1 MPHRTQHRV
10 QRPLPPSP
18 LDLPENRSRS
28 PYTGWDRRH
37 WEAQADRL
45 LAAVVPYATPGRAGY
60 ALPGRTSW
68 SGEASDA
75 LEGYAR
81 TFLLAAFRIA
91 GAEGKGE
98 AATELLERYAA
109 GLSAG
114 TDARTEARTDAHPAQ
129 EAWPRIDRDRV
140 QPMVEAASIALAL
153 HETRSWLWDAL
164 PAATQ
169 ERTAEWLGGFVGRTP
184 VGNNWVLFQTVVE
197 EFLCSVGADH
207 ADAEIRRGLD
217 ALDGWYLGD
226 GWYTDGPG
234 RRIDHYNGWA
244 LHLYPLLWT
253 RIAAGGPRAELAA
266 ELGVRFRERL
276 RRFLDDYV
284 HLVGGDGAPL
294 HQGRSLTYR
303 FAAAAPLWMGELFD
317 CAPGPT
323 GTVRRAASG
332 MLRHFAEHG
341 APDPSGVLTLG
352 WHDEFLGLTQPYSGP
367 ASPYWAAKGFL
378 GLLLPADHPAWTA
391 TEQPLP
397 VDTSDGVRLLR
408 GPNWLVQATHADGV
422 VRVHNHG
429 SDGLDPAAGE
439 RSAPSE
445 RTSDPHYAKLAY
457 TTCTGPVLPAAADN
471 ELTLSA
477 PNGATPTDSSPTD
490 SSPTG
495 PTALPRGPVTALD
508 APDLPGLPG
517 LRLAGSVHTVDPAA
531 GTRVESWTL
540 ADGRFELRL
549 HAVVAPAGWR
559 ISAGGHALAAKTPP
573 LARQGRHWTVVE
585 QPETGTARR
594 LRSALAP
601 LHGFD
606 PSPDSPDKPDRPGSP
621 GSRSCTTV
629 RATEANAFGP
639 HAAFPLAT
647 TIQPDTGVHVLAT
660 CVVLSAEPLD
670 ADAPPPFTISGTL
683 ADGLRIRTPS
693 GHTLLAEATD
703 RADAT
708 PDSTL
713 IRLRPAQD

>member
-1 MPHRTQHRV
+1 MPHHIPS
-10 QRPLPPSP
+10 PLPPSP
-18 LDLPENRSRS
+18 LDLPENRSLS

-45 LAAVVPYATPGRAGY
+45 LAAVTPYATPARAGY
-60 ALPGRTSW
+60 ALPGRASW

-81 TFLLAAFRIA
+81 TFLLAALRIA
-91 GAEGKGE
+91 GADGKGD

-109 GLSAG
+109 GLTAG
-114 TDARTEARTDAHPAQ
+114 TDARLTQ

-169 ERTAEWLGGFVGRTP
+169 ERTTEWLGGFVGRTP

-217 ALDGWYLGD
+217 ALDGWYLGN

-234 RRIDHYNGWA
+234 RRVDHYNGWA

-317 CAPGPT
+317 CAPVPA

-341 APDPSGVLTLG
+341 APDGGRDKHGDGGGGGNGLLTLG
-352 WHDEFLGLTQPYSGP
+352 WHGEFLGMTQPYSGP

-391 TEQPLP
+391 AEQPLP
-397 VDTSDGVRLLR
+397 VDAADGVRLLR
-408 GPNWLVQATHADGV
+408 GPNWLVQATRADGV
-422 VRVHNHG
+422 VRIHNHG
-429 SDGLDPAAGE
+429 SDGLDPAAGD

-457 TTCTGPVLPAAADN
+457 TTCTGPVVPANRAADN
-471 ELTLSA
+471 ELALC
-477 PNGATPTDSSPTD
+477 PPDDQTP
-490 SSPTG
+490 
-495 PTALPRGPVTALD
+495 LPRGPITPLD
-508 APDLPGLPG
+508 AGLPGQPGVPDLP
-517 LRLAGSVHTVDPAA
+517 LAGSSHTIDRAA

-559 ISAGGHALAAKTPP
+559 ISAGGHALAATTPP
-573 LARQGRHWTVVE
+573 LTHRGRHWTVVE
-585 QPETGTARR
+585 QPENRTSLR

-601 LHGFD
+601 ILGFGML
-606 PSPDSPDKPDRPGSP
+606 PAATTADSTAD
-621 GSRSCTTV
+621 TTS
-629 RATEANAFGP
+629 RATARATDANAFGA

-647 TIQPDTGVHVLAT
+647 TTQPATGVHVLAT

-670 ADAPPPFTISGTL
+670 ADAPPPFSVSGTL
-683 ADGLRIRTPS
+683 ADGFRIRTPS
-693 GHTLLAEATD
+693 GHTLIAEITVSLSGNSS
-703 RADAT
+703 
-708 PDSTL
+708 PDGNL
-713 IRLRPAQD
+713 LRFRSAGG